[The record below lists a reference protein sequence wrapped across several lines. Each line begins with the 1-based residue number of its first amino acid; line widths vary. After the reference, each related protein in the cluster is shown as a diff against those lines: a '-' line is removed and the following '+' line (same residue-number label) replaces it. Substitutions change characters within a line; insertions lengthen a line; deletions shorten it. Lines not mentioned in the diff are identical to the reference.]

1 MKEIVEKLTS
11 RSFLI
16 LVVSM
21 ILFVMKMI
29 DTEQFMTIN
38 GFNYAGSSIK
48 MLIESIATKNN
59 TGAVK

>member
-1 MKEIVEKLTS
+1 MKNILEKLTS

-16 LVVSM
+16 LVTSM
-21 ILFVMKMI
+21 VLFVMKMI

-48 MLIESIATKNN
+48 MLIESVATKNN
-59 TGAVK
+59 SGATK